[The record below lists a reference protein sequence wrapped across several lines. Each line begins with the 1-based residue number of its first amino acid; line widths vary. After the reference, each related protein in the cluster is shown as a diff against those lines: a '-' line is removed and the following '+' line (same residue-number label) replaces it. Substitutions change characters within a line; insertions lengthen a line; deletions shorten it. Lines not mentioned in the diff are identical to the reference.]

1 MKIQNLIIIILF
13 VISLLIASWYLF
25 GNSPTFAQSFQAF
38 GILQVRGISVPLFEQ
53 AILVLILTLLI
64 TQISKS
70 PCVLPRVKNPLWIWI
85 LEHTRELKP
94 SESSRWLKSRGLFW
108 TPQEQSSWR
117 PQSLWKTLKFG
128 CKQTFQVCC
137 TENFKK
143 SKEILLC
150 SKCPRISRT
159 LSSWWLSGIQTS
171 REFLKLKCVVC
182 QTLRHLKPKKQR
194 SR

>member
-70 PCVLPRVKNPLWIWI
+70 PCVLPRVKNPL
-85 LEHTRELKP
+85 
-94 SESSRWLKSRGLFW
+94 
-108 TPQEQSSWR
+108 
-117 PQSLWKTLKFG
+117 
-128 CKQTFQVCC
+128 
-137 TENFKK
+137 
-143 SKEILLC
+143 
-150 SKCPRISRT
+150 
-159 LSSWWLSGIQTS
+159 
-171 REFLKLKCVVC
+171 
-182 QTLRHLKPKKQR
+182 
-194 SR
+194 